1 MEEIHGASKMNHH
14 QPHQR
19 PGFLPKKVMLYILWD
34 WKRVLYHKLLLE
46 NQTINSNKYCSQ
58 LNQLKVALHENHLEL
73 INRKCI
79 IFRQDNTRLHVFL
92 MTRQKLLQ
100 LGQEV
105 LIHPPYSPAVAP
117 SDFHLFWF
125 LKSYLNGKN
134 FSSLKDC
141 KRHLFLTVY
150 FLSDQM
156 NSSDLFIFF
165 Y

>member
-58 LNQLKVALHENHLEL
+58 LDQLKAALDEKRPEL
-73 INRKCI
+73 VNRERI
-79 IFRQDNTRLHVFL
+79 IFHQDNARPHVSL

-100 LGQEV
+100 LGWEV
-105 LIHPPYSPAVAP
+105 LIHPLYSQDIAL
-117 SDFHLFWF
+117 SDTHLFW
-125 LKSYLNGKN
+125 
-134 FSSLKDC
+134 SL
-141 KRHLFLTVY
+141 
-150 FLSDQM
+150 
-156 NSSDLFIFF
+156 
-165 Y
+165 